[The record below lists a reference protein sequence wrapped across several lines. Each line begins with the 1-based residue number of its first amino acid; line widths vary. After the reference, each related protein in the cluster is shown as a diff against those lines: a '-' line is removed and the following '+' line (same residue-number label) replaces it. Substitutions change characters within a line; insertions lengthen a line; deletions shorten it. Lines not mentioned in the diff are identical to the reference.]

1 MFAASRKTA
10 VVAAG
15 NPLTA
20 EAGAAILR
28 RGGNAV
34 DAAIAAGLAAF
45 VAEPLLASAGG
56 AGMMVV
62 SSSDG
67 DEQVVDFFSPV
78 PGLGGAPAR
87 RDFLPLEI
95 DFGAACQVFHVG
107 RGSAAPPM
115 ALQGMAEAS
124 RRFGRLPLEA
134 LIGPACD
141 LAVHGATVSPE
152 SANVFALLWPIN
164 QLSADTMAAYSETD
178 APPRPGTRHPMPG
191 MVRVL
196 EAFAHHGGLPP
207 ELEEAILRG
216 FGVDVG
222 GCITPEDLRHPVRVV
237 EPRTFELGGWRVM
250 TSPRVG
256 GELVRVIVSCLAGEP
271 APTYPEEVRRVA
283 EACREG
289 HRAQVRYTDSL
300 LGSTTHISV
309 LDAEGNAAS
318 VTLTNGEGCGHLIP
332 GTPIQL
338 NNFLGEEDLN
348 PAGFFRY
355 PPGTPLPSAI
365 APTVARGTGGVLALG
380 SGGANRIRSVVSQ
393 VLYRVVMGGEG
404 LEEAVLAPRVHA
416 EEDTVWLEMAER
428 PEPAETLHALH
439 ASFANVY
446 EFPTRAFFFGG
457 VHAALGLD
465 GEVDA
470 VGDPRRGGC
479 VVRVE
484 G

>member
-1 MFAASRKTA
+1 MSA

-28 RGGNAV
+28 QGGNAV

-62 SSSDG
+62 SLSDG
-67 DEQVVDFFSPV
+67 REHVVDFFSPV
-78 PGLGGAPAR
+78 PGLGGMPTK

-95 DFGAACQVFHVG
+95 DFGAASQVFHVG

-115 ALQGMAEAS
+115 ALSGMAEAS
-124 RRFGRLPLEA
+124 RRFGRLPLEM
-134 LIGPACD
+134 LIEPACELSLD
-141 LAVHGATVSPE
+141 GATVSPE
-152 SANVFALLWPIN
+152 SADVFSLLWPIN
-164 QLSADTMAAYSETD
+164 QLSPDTMAAYSATD

-196 EAFAHHGGLPP
+196 EAFAHHGGTPP
-207 ELEEAILRG
+207 EVEEAILEG
-216 FGVDVG
+216 FGLHAG
-222 GCITPEDLRHPVRVV
+222 GCITPQDLRHPVQVV

-250 TSPRVG
+250 TSPRIG
-256 GELVRVIVSCLAGEP
+256 GELVRVIASCLAGQP
-271 APTYPEEVRRVA
+271 APSHPEEVCRLA
-283 EACREG
+283 EACRQG
-289 HRAQVRYTDSL
+289 HRAQVHYADSL

-309 LDAEGNAAS
+309 LDAEGSAAS
-318 VTLTNGEGCGHLIP
+318 VTLTNGEGCGYLID

-365 APTVARGTGGVLALG
+365 APTIARGPDAVLALG

-393 VLYRVVMGGEG
+393 VLHRVVIAGKD

-416 EEDTVWLEMAER
+416 EEDAVWLEMADR

-439 ASFANVY
+439 TSFAQVY

-457 VHAALGLD
+457 VHAALARDDVL
-465 GEVDA
+465 DA

-479 VVRVE
+479 VVRVQ